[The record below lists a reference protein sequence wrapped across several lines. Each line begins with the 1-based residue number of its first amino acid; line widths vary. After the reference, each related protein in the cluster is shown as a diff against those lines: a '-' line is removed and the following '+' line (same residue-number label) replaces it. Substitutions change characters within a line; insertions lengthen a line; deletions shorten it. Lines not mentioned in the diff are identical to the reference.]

1 MSFDVVAKSK
11 VFSGINFLLSELL
24 LCLINALYHRN
35 WISWVKMIW
44 SKVSFSILR
53 FTFNFQNKLDLVRV
67 NYFKKYTY
75 HHQFIM
81 EQSQTSSPEP
91 KTPKIEH
98 ENSQEIV
105 QNIIQDVVHEIVPSH
120 QLGNLLKQRNL
131 WILWFI
137 NIFLWTF
144 VAFLCQTEKYRA

>member
-1 MSFDVVAKSK
+1 
-11 VFSGINFLLSELL
+11 
-24 LCLINALYHRN
+24 
-35 WISWVKMIW
+35 MIW

-144 VAFLCQTEKYRA
+144 VRCFPLSNWKISSVIWLTWNHKKNLSKWIVSEIITKFWQIFMGNFLTFV

>member
-1 MSFDVVAKSK
+1 M
-11 VFSGINFLLSELL
+11 
-24 LCLINALYHRN
+24 NALWHGLWFSLFLTRKKLSFLVN
-35 WISWVKMIW
+35 MIW
-44 SKVSFSILR
+44 LKVSFSILR

-75 HHQFIM
+75 HHQLIM

-105 QNIIQDVVHEIVPSH
+105 QNIIQDVVHQIVPSH
-120 QLGNLLKQRNL
+120 QLGNLFKQRNL
-131 WILWFI
+131 WTLWFI
-137 NIFLWTF
+137 NNFLWKWHFTF
-144 VAFLCQTEKYRA
+144 LAFLVYSKMIWLKNSSN

>member
-1 MSFDVVAKSK
+1 
-11 VFSGINFLLSELL
+11 
-24 LCLINALYHRN
+24 
-35 WISWVKMIW
+35 MIW

-105 QNIIQDVVHEIVPSH
+105 QNIIQDVVHQIVPSH

-144 VAFLCQTEKYRA
+144 AAFSFVKLKNIERNLIDLKSIEKIRQNRLSSLKS

>member
-1 MSFDVVAKSK
+1 
-11 VFSGINFLLSELL
+11 
-24 LCLINALYHRN
+24 
-35 WISWVKMIW
+35 MIW

-105 QNIIQDVVHEIVPSH
+105 QNIIQDVVHQIVPSH

-131 WILWFI
+131 WTLWFI
-137 NIFLWTF
+137 NNFLWKCRIHFSCFPCLLKNDLIEKF
-144 VAFLCQTEKYRA
+144 VKLDCVWMKS